1 MRWQTTCEQRL
12 NETIMRTRNIFISL
26 LLAVSLVLVT
36 APTQEVKAVIPIAK
50 IIKEAVKKVIK
61 AVDLMIQRL
70 QNKTIWLQNAQRELE
85 NALSKLKLKEI
96 AEWSDKHRELYQKY
110 YDELWT
116 IKNTLATYQR
126 IKQTVERQA
135 KMVELYKVSWDRVSK
150 DKNFTEAEIDYMYR
164 VYSGMLQ
171 ESVHNIDQLLLLV
184 NSYKVQMTDAQRLRI
199 ITETADRIEKNFIDL
214 LKFNMQ
220 TGQLSISRARSQI
233 EINRIKKLYGI

>member
-1 MRWQTTCEQRL
+1 MR
-12 NETIMRTRNIFISL
+12 IRNIFVSL
-26 LLAVSLVLVT
+26 LLAISLVMAT
-36 APTQEVKAVIPIAK
+36 APAQEVKAIIPIAK
-50 IIKEAVKKVIK
+50 IIKEAIKKVIK

-96 AEWSDKHRELYQKY
+96 AEWSDKHRELYRKY

-126 IKQTVERQA
+126 IKQIIERQV
-135 KMVELYKVSWDRVSK
+135 KMVELYRVSWERVSK

-164 VYSGMLQ
+164 VLTGMLR
-171 ESVHNIDQLLLLV
+171 ESVRNVDQLLLLV
-184 NSYKVQMTDAQRLRI
+184 DSYKVQMTDAQRLRI

-214 LKFNMQ
+214 LEFNMQ
-220 TGQLSISRARSQI
+220 TGQLSISRERSQA
-233 EINRIKKLYGI
+233 EISRIKKLYGI

>member
-1 MRWQTTCEQRL
+1 
-12 NETIMRTRNIFISL
+12 MRTRNIFISL
-26 LLAVSLVLVT
+26 LLAVSLVLAV
-36 APTQEVKAVIPIAK
+36 APYQEVKAVIPIAK

-96 AEWSDKHRELYQKY
+96 AEWSDKHRELYRKY

-126 IKQTVERQA
+126 IKQIVERQA
-135 KMVELYKVSWDRVSK
+135 RMVELYKVSWERISK
-150 DKNFTEAEIDYMYR
+150 DKNFTEAEIEYMYR
-164 VYSGMLQ
+164 VYTGMLR
-171 ESVHNIDQLLLLV
+171 ESVRNIDQLLLLV
-184 NSYKVQMTDAQRLRI
+184 EAYKVQMTDAQRLRI

-214 LKFNMQ
+214 LEFNMQ
-220 TGQLSISRARSQI
+220 TGQLSISRARSQAEI
-233 EINRIKKLYGI
+233 ERLKKLYGL

>member
-1 MRWQTTCEQRL
+1 
-12 NETIMRTRNIFISL
+12 MRTRNIFISL
-26 LLAVSLVLVT
+26 LLAVSLVLAV
-36 APTQEVKAVIPIAK
+36 APSQEVKAVIPIAK

-96 AEWSDKHRELYQKY
+96 AEWSDKHRELYRKY

-126 IKQTVERQA
+126 IKQIVEQQA
-135 KMVELYKVSWDRVSK
+135 KMIEMHKVSWDRVSK

-164 VYSGMLQ
+164 VYTGMLR
-171 ESVHNIDQLLLLV
+171 ESVRNIDQLLLLI

-214 LKFNMQ
+214 LEFNMQ
-220 TGQLSISRARSQI
+220 TGQLSISRARSQA
-233 EINRIKKLYGI
+233 EIDRIKKLYGI